1 MKNRLQKAPKITVI
15 QGRDG
20 VDGRAAG
27 CRTVKELIGYTSGSG
42 RPTASNGV
50 DFIWFPGNPLTN
62 DPPRWIQVPAPLSP
76 STGGSAAM
84 PIYKE
89 TLECWPALTPIPAI
103 PSKVIKSAS
112 NGWLDG
118 ARSDKDIKPEQFFEV
133 DIRRNPIAI
142 MVGLSDEGLKYSYNA
157 MKHAI
162 VIRSEGIYE
171 VVNGVDGVLQ
181 PKSISKLKI
190 SRQGSTVYYYA
201 DDIVVAETHMD
212 ESRELYAY
220 VLLYASTDYV
230 FNPRIGAVA
239 GGTSELLIETF
250 INSAPM
256 GISALEIQTDAVAMF
271 DGNIYVKGL
280 SAFAIRS
287 DGKAHAAVR
296 TEGTAS
302 VSIGSYASTYS
313 GLSLDSRAN
322 SQGIV
327 EGSMTCALGALGIRG
342 AAAEKVIARAFG
354 VFPSIRLNG
363 SLARAEAQ
371 AIGAEG
377 LFPAPTIYSWV
388 LNGGFM
394 SGEAV
399 LHAKGKASELP
410 YFGGTINYVINPVIG
425 GWFDDMAKGV
435 ISTNELVLAKD
446 YLDLDSSYLF
456 SFLDGISAG
465 FNPGVFDV
473 YMLVGMSLNESIF
486 TSDELSFDALLELI
500 INEQIQISPNTSIAR
515 QEALQYAVNSITGAL
530 SRYSNFG
537 FKQFATSSCTTYAIT
552 DTGIYELLGNRDGSD
567 TISASIDF
575 GASDY
580 GTAQSK
586 RVSSVYAGIATD
598 GGVYIKVAGDRGE
611 EIVYKAINYGTE
623 SRSKTAKGIVAK
635 HWRIRLELTDAS
647 YADLD
652 NIEVEV
658 GVSQRRLQR

>member
-20 VDGRAAG
+20 VEGRAAG
-27 CRTVKELIGYTSGSG
+27 CRTVKELIGYTSGAG
-42 RPTASNGV
+42 RPAANNGV
-50 DFIWFPGNPLTN
+50 DFVWFPGNPLTN

-76 STGGSAAM
+76 STGGSASM

-89 TLECWPALTPIPAI
+89 RQECWPALTPIPAI
-103 PSKVIKSAS
+103 PSKVIKSAA
-112 NGWLDG
+112 NGWFDG
-118 ARSDKDIKPEQFFEV
+118 ARSSKDIKPEQFFEV
-133 DIRRNPIAI
+133 SIRKNPIAI
-142 MVGLSDEGLKYSYNA
+142 MVGLSEGGLKYSYNA
-157 MKHAI
+157 MKHAV
-162 VIRSEGIYE
+162 VIRPEGIYE

-181 PKSISKLKI
+181 PNSISKLKI
-190 SRQGSTVYYYA
+190 SRQGSSVYYYA
-201 DDIVVAETHMD
+201 DDVVIAETHMD

-239 GGTSELLIETF
+239 GGASELLIETF
-250 INSAPM
+250 IDTTPM
-256 GISALEIQTDAVAMF
+256 GISSLEIQTDAVVMF
-271 DGNIYVKGL
+271 DENVYVKGL

-287 DGKAHAAVR
+287 DGKAHAVVR
-296 TEGTAS
+296 AEGTAS
-302 VSIGSYASTYS
+302 ALVDSSVSTYS

-322 SQGIV
+322 AQGLV
-327 EGSMTCALGALGIRG
+327 EGSMSYALSALCIRG

-354 VFPSIRLNG
+354 VFPSIRLKG
-363 SLARAEAQ
+363 SLARSEAQ

-394 SGEAV
+394 SGESA
-399 LHAKGKASELP
+399 LYAKAKASESP
-410 YFGGTINYVINPVIG
+410 YFGGTINYVIDPVIG
-425 GWFDDMAKGV
+425 GWFDDMANGV

-456 SFLDGISAG
+456 SFLDGISAD
-465 FNPGVFDV
+465 FNPSVFDV
-473 YMLVGMSLNESIF
+473 YMLLGMSLNETVF
-486 TSDELSFDALLELI
+486 YNDEISFDALLELI
-500 INEQIQISPNTSIAR
+500 INEQIQISPSTSIAR

-537 FKQFATSSCTTYAIT
+537 FKQFATAGCTTYAIT
-552 DTGIYELLGNRDGSD
+552 DTGIYELSGSHDGSD

-611 EIVYKAINYGTE
+611 ETIYKAINYGTE

-635 HWRIRLELTDAS
+635 HWRVRLEVTDAS